1 MKFTTSPQILAMAI
15 LALTAAVVPVHAAS
29 IPVTYSFGGTATVVG
44 ATATTLTLEADA
56 AGSFLSG
63 NAALNAFWNP
73 ITYSDLS
80 VLDLNTGL
88 LNGTFTFVFENG
100 DTLMGNVS
108 EDDSAVDA
116 SPTQTGPFSQTLTFT
131 GGTGEFAGATGS
143 VSGDGFV
150 GTTDFSVS
158 GSGSVNVAPE
168 PASGT
173 LLLAGLAL
181 LIAGA
186 WRSTHTSVS
195 AALQTAA
202 KPGHKPCKLFCTF

>member
-29 IPVTYSFGGTATVVG
+29 IPVTYSFGGTVTVVG
-44 ATATTLTLEADA
+44 ATATTLTLQADA

-63 NAALNAFWNP
+63 NPVLNASWNP

-80 VLDLNTGL
+80 VVAFNTGL
-88 LNGTFTFVFENG
+88 LNGAFTFLFENG
-100 DTLMGNVS
+100 DTLVGNVS
-108 EDDSAVDA
+108 ENDSAILA

-143 VSGDGFV
+143 VSGEGFA

-168 PASGT
+168 PTSSA
-173 LLLAGLAL
+173 LLVAGFGL
-181 LIAGA
+181 LIAGS
-186 WRSTHTSVS
+186 WRSGFRVRTNEPVHRRCSRH
-195 AALQTAA
+195 
-202 KPGHKPCKLFCTF
+202 GMHPCE